1 VSCALDVSAD
11 TGLATAVRRSVEIV
25 LAMLRIRLLRWCLR
39 LIFGLPRWAK
49 RLLAGPVI
57 RREGQVLDLDLQ
69 LMGRIMALTDGRRP
83 NGVKEAVA
91 TGSLTGEPEG
101 ESLRL
106 AALAEQ
112 RRQADLAAQ
121 VAAEPGLEHIRTRDL
136 QVPGA
141 EGPLNARLYVPP
153 GAPIGSGLV
162 VFYHGGGF
170 VFGSLVTADP
180 LCRLLAAQSGV
191 RVLSID
197 YRLAPE
203 FPYPAALDDAIASF
217 RWAVAEATSLG
228 ADPELVA
235 VGGDSAGA
243 NLALVVAHQA
253 VVNGERPPASVL
265 AMYPVVEPERTGGS
279 RETYGSGFGLT
290 AELIADLE
298 RLYLPDGV
306 PADDVRGD
314 LTRAE
319 SLAGMPPVYLST
331 AGFDPLR
338 DEGEELAARL
348 RAEGV
353 PVVARRFAGL
363 VHGYGSFTAISAAA
377 RDATLDAASA
387 LRASLSL
394 VASQQTRTAAAG

>member
-1 VSCALDVSAD
+1 M
-11 TGLATAVRRSVEIV
+11 VRV
-25 LAMLRIRLLRWCLR
+25 RLLRWCLR
-39 LIFGLPRWAK
+39 LLFGLPRWTK

-69 LMGRIMALTDGRRP
+69 LLGRLTALVSGRGPDGIRT
-83 NGVKEAVA
+83 AVMD
-91 TGSLTGEPEG
+91 GSLTAEHDAEG
-101 ESLRL
+101 LRL

-112 RRQADLAAQ
+112 RRQADLAAE
-121 VAAEPGLEHIRTRDL
+121 VAAEPGLDDVRTRDL

-141 EGPLNARLYVPP
+141 DGPIGARLYVPP
-153 GAPIGSGLV
+153 GARVGSALV
-162 VFYHGGGF
+162 VFFHGGGF
-170 VFGSLVTADP
+170 VLGSLVTADP

-191 RVLSID
+191 RVLSVD

-228 ADPELVA
+228 ADPGLVA

-253 VVNGERPPASVL
+253 VVHGEQRPASVM
-265 AMYPVVEPERTGGS
+265 AMYPVVQPERSGGS
-279 RETYGSGFGLT
+279 RETYGTGFGLT
-290 AELIADLE
+290 AEIIADLE

-306 PADDVRGD
+306 PTDDIRGD
-314 LTRAE
+314 LLRADD
-319 SLAGMPPVYLST
+319 LTGMPPVYLST

-338 DEGEELAARL
+338 DEGEELVGRL
-348 RAEGV
+348 RAHHV

-363 VHGYGSFTAISAAA
+363 VHGYGSFTAVSAAA

-387 LRASLSL
+387 LRAALSL
-394 VASQQTRTAAAG
+394 VASTRRAPAA